1 MGKVVIIEG
10 RKFTGDKEIAAA
22 NADKAAIDRIK
33 LQMDHMSLADL
44 KLLSQKLHK
53 GKINF
58 GTKLGDDFMEEVDSY
73 IGSMERR
80 EKDSDEKS
88 EVRTIRR
95 KKDDT
100 DKLRENDPEIEKEA
114 RKILEKQERTRK
126 TVLFAALF
134 IAAASILY
142 IAIYNITRMRSARTT
157 DLLSDIREQ
166 AAREAA
172 NGTIGNGG
180 GGGSEVIIHYTDET
194 DETPEILPEY
204 LDIYKK
210 NKKLIGWLEIADIN
224 GETFLSYPVMQTSDN
239 EYYLTHGF
247 NQDNDVNGCIF
258 MDCECDAIK
267 PSDNLILYG
276 HHMRSGRMFGNL
288 VKYEDESFY
297 LTHRIIKFDTIYEH
311 GEYEV
316 MFAFR
321 TSLKTE
327 NDISFKYYQFIDAN
341 GPEEFASYMN
351 EMAAMSLYDTGV
363 TAVWGDHLLTLSTCD
378 YEEDNGRFAVVA
390 RKIE

>member
-33 LQMDHMSLADL
+33 AQMDHMSLADL

-58 GTKLGDDFMEEVDSY
+58 GTKLGEDFMEEVDSY

-80 EKDSDEKS
+80 EKDSDGKS
-88 EVRTIRR
+88 EVRTTGR
-95 KKDDT
+95 KKDDSV
-100 DKLRENDPEIEKEA
+100 KLKENDPEIEKEA

-126 TVLFAALF
+126 LVLFASLF
-134 IAAASILY
+134 VAAACILY

-166 AAREAA
+166 AARDAEH
-172 NGTIGNGG
+172 GLSGGGEDNGG
-180 GGGSEVIIHYTDET
+180 VVIHYVDEN

-204 LDIYKK
+204 LDIYNK

-224 GETFLSYPVMQTSDN
+224 GEAFLSYPVMQTSDN

-247 NQDNDVNGCIF
+247 NQNNDVNGCIF

-288 VKYEDESFY
+288 VKYEDENFY

-351 EMAAMSLYDTGV
+351 EMAEMSLYDTGV
-363 TAVWGDHLLTLSTCD
+363 RAVWGDHLLTLSTCD

>member
-58 GTKLGDDFMEEVDSY
+58 GTVLGEDFIEEVDSY
-73 IGSMERR
+73 IESMERH
-80 EKDSDEKS
+80 EKNSDEKT
-88 EVRTIRR
+88 EMRTSRR
-95 KKDDT
+95 KKSDT
-100 DKLRENDPEIEKEA
+100 EKGRETDPEIEKEA

-126 TVLFAALF
+126 LVLFAALF
-134 IAAASILY
+134 IAAACILY

-157 DLLSDIREQ
+157 DLLSEIREQ

-172 NGTIGNGG
+172 S
-180 GGGSEVIIHYTDET
+180 GSPDAEEDEGQVIIHYVDET
-194 DETPEILPEY
+194 DDKPEILPEY
-204 LDIYKK
+204 LDIYNK

-224 GETFLSYPVMQTSDN
+224 GGTFLSYPVMQTSDN

-247 NQDNDVNGCIF
+247 NQTNDANGCIF

-288 VKYEDESFY
+288 VKYEDEKFY
-297 LTHRIIKFDTIYEH
+297 QSHKIIKFDTIYEH

-321 TSLKTE
+321 TSLKSE